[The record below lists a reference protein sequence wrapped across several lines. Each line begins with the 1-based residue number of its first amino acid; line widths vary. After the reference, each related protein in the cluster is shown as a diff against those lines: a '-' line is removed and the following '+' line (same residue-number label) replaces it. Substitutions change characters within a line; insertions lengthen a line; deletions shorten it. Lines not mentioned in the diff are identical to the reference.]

1 MDESTNVTTSEKGK
15 TTDAHP
21 YLLPVAIIIAG
32 LVIGGAVIFADR
44 SKTAVQDGAQN
55 APTDDVATGSPSNVR
70 PVDDEDHVFGPV
82 GAQVTLVEY
91 SDFQCPYCD
100 QLHPVLKQAVQE
112 YKGKVRW
119 VYRNFPLT
127 RIHPHAQSAAVAAE
141 CAAELGG
148 NDAYWKMTDMLFA
161 NQSTLGEALYVQNAK
176 ALKLNEAQFKNCLSS
191 GRFDARIA
199 ADTQNGM
206 EAGGSGTPYVVVID
220 KDGNATS
227 FSGALP
233 YEDVKIYIDAALG
246 TPAGSN

>member
-1 MDESTNVTTSEKGK
+1 MEEPTKVQTSEKEK
-15 TTDAHP
+15 THDTHP

-44 SKTAVQDGAQN
+44 SGTKANDAIAT
-55 APTDDVATGSPSNVR
+55 APTEQPSNTSPSKVR
-70 PVDDEDHVFGPV
+70 PVDSSDHVLGSAN
-82 GAQVTLVEY
+82 AQVTLVEY
-91 SDFQCPYCD
+91 SDFQCPFCD

-112 YKGKVRW
+112 YQGKVRW

-127 RIHPHAQSAAVAAE
+127 MIHQNAQSAAVAAE

-148 NDAYWKMTDMLFA
+148 NDAYWKMADMLFA

-176 ALKLNEAQFKNCLSS
+176 TLKLNEAQFKSCLTS

-206 EAGGSGTPYVVVID
+206 DAGGSGTPYVVIID

-233 YEDVKIYIDAALG
+233 YEQVKTYIDQALG
-246 TPAGSN
+246 A